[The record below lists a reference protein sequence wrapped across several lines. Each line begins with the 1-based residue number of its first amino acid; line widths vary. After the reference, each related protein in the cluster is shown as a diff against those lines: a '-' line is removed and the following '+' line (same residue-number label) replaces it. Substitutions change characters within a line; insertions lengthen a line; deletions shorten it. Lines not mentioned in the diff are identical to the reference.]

1 MANDFASICQS
12 SDAKLGF
19 VDCSPEIEQL
29 AMVVFMDETKS
40 FDLTSYATNALYLA
54 ALQTATLSVGTARI
68 RPLPIKIG
76 ANFSNSADPSAVNG
90 GYNGVYSVIN
100 GKPVLEIEL
109 GKNGIYQLNQLY
121 LLSQSSTLA
130 LQMFDKAGRVW
141 GRGANAAFKGF
152 KIDMIEVMKVE
163 TPAGTAN
170 APKKVRIHFS
180 DENMFVE
187 GLNFYQFARPFYPQD
202 VLFAIKPV
210 ELELVSASA
219 SAVVVKACLQG
230 SRKSMGVDY
239 EAGMELPSAW
249 VFTKAAD
256 GTAQTI
262 STVTYSSTAETFTL
276 AGTGLVSGTLNLVT
290 AVALAALASPVGAAA
305 TGGFEASAVP
315 VTIA

>member
-1 MANDFASICQS
+1 MANDYNAICQS

-19 VDCSPEIEQL
+19 VDCSPEMEQL
-29 AMVVFMDETKS
+29 SMVLFMDETKS

-54 ALQTATLSVGTARI
+54 ALQTSTLAVGTART

-76 ANFSNSADPSAVNG
+76 ANFSNSADPSPVNG

-109 GKNGIYQLNQLY
+109 GKNGIYQMAQLY
-121 LLSQSSTLA
+121 MLSQSGTLA
-130 LQMFDKAGRVW
+130 AQLFDKAGRIW

-152 KIDMIEVMKVE
+152 KIDAIEVMKLE
-163 TPAGTAN
+163 TPAGTTN
-170 APKKVRIHFS
+170 TPKKVRIHFT
-180 DENMFVE
+180 DENMFLE

-202 VLFAIKPV
+202 NLFAIKPV

-219 SAVVVKACLQG
+219 SAVVVKARLQG

-239 EAGMELPSAW
+239 ETGLELPAAW
-249 VFTKAAD
+249 SFVKASD

-262 STVTYSSTAETFTL
+262 ASVTYSATAETFTL
-276 AGTGLVSGTLNLVT
+276 GTSGFVTGTLNLVS

-305 TGGFEASAVP
+305 TGGFEATSIA
-315 VTIA
+315 VTI